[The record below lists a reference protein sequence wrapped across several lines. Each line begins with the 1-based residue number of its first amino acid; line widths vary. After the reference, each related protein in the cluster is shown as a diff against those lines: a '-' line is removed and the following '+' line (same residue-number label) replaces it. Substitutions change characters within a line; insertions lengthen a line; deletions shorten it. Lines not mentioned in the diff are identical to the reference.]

1 MSATLLI
8 GLCSALAVIAA
19 PTAPAR
25 SPDEAE
31 FTSTVDREEIGLDET
46 VRLDLTVTLS
56 SKGDQGELIL
66 PALKDFDVVGRSSAE
81 QASFTFSGGAPAFRR
96 TTVTSLTLSPHKA
109 GALTIEPARLTFK
122 GHTFVTGAIQVRVL
136 ATGQSPSRRAPRRRP
151 DPGPDDPNV
160 AARAQAARNSEGG
173 DPFEGVRGG
182 ARDLTLKA
190 SVDVEQPT
198 VGQQVTYSLWLLARV
213 SVSGIDKLQ
222 LPKMDGFWTEEVE
235 APQQLVGEARVID
248 GVPMQA
254 FLLRKRALFPLRP
267 GKITIEAAEV
277 EVITGMGMLFS
288 RSNVKRE
295 TQAITVDVQPLP
307 AGRPVGFDQGNVG
320 QWSIHAAAEP
330 LAVSVGQP
338 VTLRLTV
345 SGRGNL
351 RDLQLPRL
359 PSIPGLRA
367 YDATSTDKSNVEQGK
382 VGGTR
387 TVEQLL
393 VPERTGDLDIPA
405 LALET
410 FDPLSKQ
417 YRTLRTTPLHVTA
430 SAALA
435 GAQGTQGGA
444 GTAQN
449 LLAAG
454 GLRPIRLRLHRGNAG
469 TPPWAQP
476 WFWPLLLAAPLLLG
490 GVSGA
495 LRLGRVLTADP
506 DKQRAR
512 LAADAARK
520 RLRVAEQLLA
530 TQKSGGEVSAEFYAE
545 VARALGGYLADKQ
558 GLSVAGL
565 TREELSRSL
574 TDQGHSK
581 VTVDKLI
588 AVLDECDRA
597 RFAPGARTAAAQEAV
612 LQRADAVLAVL
623 DGARKEAA

>member
-1 MSATLLI
+1 MSASLLI
-8 GLCSALAVIAA
+8 GLCAAALLAA

-56 SKGDQGELIL
+56 SKGDQGELVL

-109 GALTIEPARLTFK
+109 GTLTIEPARLTFK
-122 GHTFVTGAIQVRVL
+122 GHTFVTGAIPVRVL
-136 ATGQSPSRRAPRRRP
+136 ASGQSTSRRARRRP
-151 DPGPDDPNV
+151 DPAPDDPNV
-160 AARAQAARNSEGG
+160 AARAQAARNSEGS
-173 DPFEGVRGG
+173 DPFEGIRAS

-267 GKITIEAAEV
+267 GKVVIEPAEV

-295 TQAITVDVQPLP
+295 TQAITVEVQPLP
-307 AGRPVGFDQGNVG
+307 AGRPPGFDQGNVG
-320 QWSIHAAAEP
+320 QWALNATAEP
-330 LAVSVGQP
+330 LAVAVGQP

-367 YDATSTDKSNVEQGK
+367 YDATSTDKANVEQGK

-393 VPERTGDLDIPA
+393 VPERTGDLDIPP
-405 LALET
+405 LSLET

-417 YRTLRTTPLHVTA
+417 YKTLRTAPIHLTA
-430 SAALA
+430 AAAQA
-435 GAQGTQGGA
+435 GAQGASSGA

-469 TPPWAQP
+469 TPPWEQP
-476 WFWPLLLAAPLLLG
+476 WFFPLLLAAPLLLG
-490 GVSGA
+490 GALGA

-506 DKQRAR
+506 DKQRQR

-520 RLRVAEQLLA
+520 RLRTAEQLLA
-530 TQKSGGEVSAEFYAE
+530 RQKSGGEVSAEFYAE
-545 VARALGGYLADKQ
+545 VARALGGYLSDKQ

-565 TREELSRSL
+565 TREELARSL
-574 TDQGHSK
+574 ADRGHSK
-581 VTVDKLI
+581 VTVEKLA

-612 LQRADAVLAVL
+612 LQRADAVLTAL